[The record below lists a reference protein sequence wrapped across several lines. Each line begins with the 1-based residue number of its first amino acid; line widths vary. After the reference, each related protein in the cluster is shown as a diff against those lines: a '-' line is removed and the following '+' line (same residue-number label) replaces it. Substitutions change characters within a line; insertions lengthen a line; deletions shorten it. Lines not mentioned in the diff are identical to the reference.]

1 MLGFCLGFS
10 PFEFLLRFGA
20 YVFIFVR
27 MNFCVIFGMYVF
39 SFSPFEFLC
48 YNLACMCLVFVRL
61 NFYG

>member
-39 SFSPFEFLC
+39 SFSPF
-48 YNLACMCLVFVRL
+48 
-61 NFYG
+61 